1 MRLIQPSTSATPA
14 VVAALTLEISTNASC
29 ISLWPARFKRDC
41 IDHSATRIALD
52 LDHIAVLHN
61 YQAAVAIRA
70 SGEFVRQDKIPAFAL
85 GIWY

>member
-1 MRLIQPSTSATPA
+1 LAG
-14 VVAALTLEISTNASC
+14 ALQ
-29 ISLWPARFKRDC
+29 RDC

-70 SGEFVRQDKIPAFAL
+70 SGEFVGQDKIPAFAL